1 MPVPE
6 TASNP
11 LVGKTFDCV
20 FGPFTPR
27 LTFQTPRRLRVQAV
41 INGES
46 MDDVVDVDVKTV
58 RPDVLLV
65 NWTESNG
72 NFIVQVQDHRK
83 MVVHNYARLADGQ
96 QFCAEGVIE
105 AVPA

>member
-6 TASNP
+6 TTPNP

-20 FGPFTPR
+20 FGSFAPR
-27 LTFQTPRRLRVQAV
+27 LTFQTPDRLRVQAV
-41 INGES
+41 INGQAI
-46 MDDVVDVDVKTV
+46 DDLVDVDVKSV
-58 RPDVLLV
+58 RPDVHLV

-96 QFCAEGVIE
+96 LFCAEGVIE
-105 AVPA
+105 TVPS